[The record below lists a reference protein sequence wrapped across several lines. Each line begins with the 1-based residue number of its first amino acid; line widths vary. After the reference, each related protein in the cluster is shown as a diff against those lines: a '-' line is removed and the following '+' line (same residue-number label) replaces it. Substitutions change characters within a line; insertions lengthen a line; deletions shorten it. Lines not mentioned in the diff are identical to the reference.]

1 MFIDEATIE
10 VKAGGG
16 GNGIVAFRREKY
28 VPLGGP
34 SGGDG
39 GAGGSV
45 VIYADPHRAT
55 LYELSRQRHHKGERG
70 RHGEGSRR
78 KGRDGKGARIPVP
91 VGTQI
96 FNKQT
101 GEQVADLI
109 SAGQEYVAA
118 AGGTG
123 GRGNVHFTTS
133 ARHAPKFA
141 EMGADGQEHTLLLSL
156 KLLADVAL
164 IGLPNAGKSTLVSAI
179 SAAKPKIADYPFTT
193 LTPNLGVVKLDP
205 GHIFV
210 AADIPGLIR
219 GAHKG
224 IGLGQQFLKHVERAP
239 VFVHLVDP
247 SQPHAYRNYLSIN
260 RELKKWNPDLI
271 RRPQLV
277 ALTKMDVL
285 DEQNAPELDALE
297 ARFIERGCEV
307 FRISAAT
314 QSGLEPMLWRAMHYV
329 EIERERRLI
338 EEAEEPMV
346 VTTAKTDEPIFIKES
361 ARFADGKSEWEVSG
375 GNVERL
381 MKRFNTDNSEAMYY
395 VHRILDRSGAL
406 EEMRKAGIK
415 AGDAVHVGEVTFEF
429 QD

>member
-39 GAGGSV
+39 GDGGSV
-45 VIYADPHRAT
+45 TIYADPHRAT

-78 KGRDGKGARIPVP
+78 KGRDGKSIKIPVP
-91 VGTQI
+91 IGTQI
-96 FNKQT
+96 FDKET
-101 GEQVADLI
+101 GEQLADLTT
-109 SAGQEYVAA
+109 AGQKYVAA
-118 AGGTG
+118 QGGTG

-133 ARHAPKFA
+133 SRHAPKFA
-141 EMGADGQEHTLLLSL
+141 EMGADGQERTLLLSL

-164 IGLPNAGKSTLVSAI
+164 IGLPNAGKSTLVSSI
-179 SAAKPKIADYPFTT
+179 SAAKPKIAAYPFTT
-193 LTPNLGVVKLDP
+193 LTPNLGVVKLDA

-224 IGLGQQFLKHVERAP
+224 VGLGQQFLKHIERAP
-239 VFVHLVDP
+239 VFIHLVDP
-247 SQPHAYRNYLSIN
+247 LQPHAYRNFLSIN
-260 RELKKWNPDLI
+260 RELKMWSYDLI
-271 RRPQLV
+271 ERPQLV
-277 ALTKMDVL
+277 AITKMDAID
-285 DEQNAPELDALE
+285 DELMPEVEALE
-297 ARFIERGCEV
+297 ARFAARGCEV

-314 QSGLEPMLWRAMHYV
+314 QTGLEPLLWRAMHFV
-329 EIERERRLI
+329 EIEREKRLKQ
-338 EEAEEPMV
+338 AEEEPIV
-346 VTTAKTDEPIFIKES
+346 VTTAKMDEPLDITES
-361 ARFADGKSEWEVSG
+361 ARFADGKSEWEVRG
-375 GNVERL
+375 GPVGRL
-381 MKRFNTDNSEAMYY
+381 MKRFNTENDEAMFY

-406 EEMRKAGIK
+406 NEMREAGVK
-415 AGDAVHVGEVTFEF
+415 VGDTVHVGEVSFEF